1 MSDRFTVWIDAYEK
15 AWRTA
20 GTGALTRLFT
30 EDAVYRPGPFEPT
43 IAGLEAVAEFWEA
56 ERDGPDEVFTL
67 SSELVAA
74 QRDTGV
80 ARIEVVYGGSPQRT
94 YRNLWVITLAS
105 DGRCRAFEEWP
116 FHPGQPLT
124 SPEDTL

>member
-80 ARIEVVYGGSPQRT
+80 ARMRSSTAVRRSGPTAICGSSRSRAT
-94 YRNLWVITLAS
+94 AAAARS
-105 DGRCRAFEEWP
+105 RSGRFT
-116 FHPGQPLT
+116 PG
-124 SPEDTL
+124 SH